1 MPENSVRR
9 SVSVSDEEEP
19 MKPFAVLRRRT
30 RRLRRKPDVPRR
42 RAAISLASEKL
53 RKRSDTSN
61 LTLRPL
67 MVSPSH
73 QSPRRR
79 SPARS
84 MMSDA
89 SVIDHHI
96 VRRSIPRQ
104 AQCTRHPFPW
114 NTRIRPTLHS
124 TTSRPL
130 EVKAHMLLDTW
141 FNLPPL
147 HLPQSALLSLLR
159 LMMTMP
165 VDHQPNLDADPP
177 ARRLTSLRLSTILLR
192 LLLLPLVLI
201 CKSQPQLLAHL
212 PHLLPDGR
220 ILCPMRVTVATSQA
234 SLELKPSVARILS
247 PIPAAVVAQGCKL
260 RSLRVM
266 KRMSMNVIA
275 ANGSVNLT
283 VAARSTALLSRVANM

>member
-1 MPENSVRR
+1 MPENSERR
-9 SVSVSDEEEP
+9 SVSVSDGEEP
-19 MKPFAVLRRRT
+19 TKPFAVLRRRT
-30 RRLRRKPDVPRR
+30 RRLRRKPDVLRR
-42 RAAISLASEKL
+42 RAAISLASEIL
-53 RKRSDTSN
+53 RRRSDIRS
-61 LTLRPL
+61 LTLRPT

-84 MMSDA
+84 TMSDA
-89 SVIDHHI
+89 SVIDHHT
-96 VRRSIPRQ
+96 VRRHLPRQ
-104 AQCTRHPFPW
+104 AQCTRHPFLW

-124 TTSRPL
+124 TISRPL
-130 EVKAHMLLDTW
+130 EVKAHTLLDTW
-141 FNLPPL
+141 FNLPLLLPL
-147 HLPQSALLSLLR
+147 QSALLSLLR
-159 LMMTMP
+159 LTMTMP
-165 VDHQPNLDADPP
+165 ADHPPNLDADPP
-177 ARRLTSLRLSTILLR
+177 ARRLTSLRLSMILSR

-201 CKSQPQLLAHL
+201 CTSQPQLLAHL

-266 KRMSMNVIA
+266 MRMIMNA
-275 ANGSVNLT
+275 TDGNGSVSLT
-283 VAARSTALLSRVANM
+283 AAARSIALLSRVANM